1 VLLKRENGFMLHSWE
16 ALEPVVLQRAGDVTH
31 AFVNLGVRDYRAAAR
46 YIHQLP
52 YGRNSNATVPSIVI
66 QEGRGTCST
75 KHALLCRLALEQN
88 LTVALMVGIYQMNE
102 RNTPGVGAVLQRY
115 NLVSLPEA
123 HCYLR
128 GFSKRIDVTR
138 EIRPSEPI
146 AEFIHEEE
154 ITPNQI
160 GAYKTNL
167 HRQFL
172 RHWMEQ
178 EALAVTLEDLWSIR
192 EQCIAALSASSHG

>member
-1 VLLKRENGFMLHSWE
+1 MLHSWE
-16 ALEPVVLQRAGDVTH
+16 ALKPVVLQPAGDVTH
-31 AFVNLGVRDYRAAAR
+31 AFVNLGAHDYREAAR

-52 YGRNSNATVPSIVI
+52 YRRNSDPIAPLIVI

-88 LTVALMVGIYQMNE
+88 LHVALIVGVYQMNE

-115 NLVSLPEA
+115 SLGSIPEA

-128 GFSKRIDVTR
+128 AFGKRIDVTR
-138 EIRPSEPI
+138 EVFPSEPI
-146 AEFIHEEE
+146 VEFIHEEE
-154 ITPNQI
+154 IAPDQI
-160 GAYKTNL
+160 GAHKRDL
-167 HRQFL
+167 HRSFL
-172 RHWMEQ
+172 CHWMAQ

-192 EQCIAALSASSHG
+192 EQCIAALSAL